1 MNKIITILLISFVG
15 TVSAFSQRKV
25 SELML
30 SYDTQISTGSNEP
43 KMADAFDGAVT
54 TVYIKGP
61 LSRSEMT
68 SALFSSTTI
77 HDAKAG
83 TAVALREVSGQK
95 LLIRMTAENW
105 KEKNKKYEGIS
116 FTNTTE
122 SKVIAGYKCVKAEAK
137 LADGTVF
144 AVYYTTEIVPE
155 NREYENMMFKNLE
168 GLPLEWELVQGKLKI
183 KYTLSKINMNP
194 IPVSRFDIPKS
205 GYRELTYDESKK
217 TNVN

>member
-1 MNKIITILLISFVG
+1 MNKIITILLISLIG

>member
-1 MNKIITILLISFVG
+1 MNKIITILVITLVVS
-15 TVSAFSQRKV
+15 VSAFSQRKV

-54 TVYIKGP
+54 TVYIKGN

-105 KEKNKKYEGIS
+105 KEKNKKYEGIV
-116 FTNTTE
+116 FTNTSE

-217 TNVN
+217 SNVN